1 MGLIQ
6 PKPFLNKIKLRK
18 KAIGTERRRNLSKI
32 ILENAT
38 PFPTPITYEDIDNSF
53 IEWVK
58 NGLEISCDGKRLP
71 TYKLFSNQRISEYTQ
86 TWSQKDDSGN
96 IIMNFKTITRE
107 NNPKKGNGNGNL
119 YNIPGNRFYN
129 MFCVPTLQ
137 ENGTEAYDLYQMR
150 QPFNVDFIY
159 TISVVT
165 NKYELLNRFNEKVL
179 NEFKEYQ
186 KYISVNGHSMSMTLV
201 DISDESDYSID
212 DRKYYSQSYKII
224 LRAYIIREEDFR
236 VISVPSRIK
245 INISGN
251 SKGKRNISKDKI
263 DTGNVKFHLDRIASE
278 NPCDAETKIILDKD
292 EQKPVDNFEINC
304 VEEKEVLINGKKPSE
319 VGKIYDNPDYYD
331 EYFVEDPNEGKM
343 KDDDTIPNTTIEDYI
358 APDCCIKEEENP
370 YKHKIT
376 RLIVNFP
383 LCVETYEFTIDTNI
397 NLDEIKTENVFDFI
411 FKINGE
417 NVNFEQE
424 VKIKNGDI
432 LKLKISRDDVELPS
446 SVTLEGY
453 DPDVI
458 YDSRIL
464 PESSLDE
471 DINEEEIIVNAE

>member
-6 PKPFLNKIKLRK
+6 PKPFLNKIKLRNK
-18 KAIGTERRRNLSKI
+18 SIGTERRRNLSKI
-32 ILENAT
+32 ILEKGT
-38 PFPTPITYEDIDNSF
+38 PFPTPITYEDIDSAF

-58 NGLEISCDGKRLP
+58 DGLEISCDGKRLP

-96 IIMNFKTITRE
+96 IVMNFKTITRE
-107 NNPKKGNGNGNL
+107 NNPKKGSENGNL
-119 YNIPGNRFYN
+119 FNIPGDRFYN

-150 QPFNVDFIY
+150 QPFNVDFIF
-159 TISVVT
+159 TLSIVT

-179 NEFKEYQ
+179 NEFKSLQ
-186 KYISVNGHSMSMTLV
+186 KYISINGHNMPMTLL

-212 DRKYYSQSYKII
+212 DRKYYSQSYKIS

-236 VISVPSRIK
+236 VISVPSRVK
-245 INISGN
+245 INVGGN
-251 SKGKRNISKDKI
+251 ENRKNRVADNVV
-263 DTGNVKFHLDRIASE
+263 DTGNVKFHLDRIVSD
-278 NPCDAETKIILDKD
+278 NPCIDDAKIVLDKS
-292 EQKPVDNFEINC
+292 EETAPHVEINC

-319 VGKIYDNPDYYD
+319 VGKVYNNPDYYD
-331 EYFVEDPNEGKM
+331 EYFVEDPNEEKM
-343 KDDDTIPNTTIEDYI
+343 VDDDTITNTKEEDYI
-358 APDCCIKEEENP
+358 APDCCIEKEESP
-370 YKHKIT
+370 YKHKVM
-376 RLIVNFP
+376 RLIINFP
-383 LCVETYEFTIDTNI
+383 LCVDVYEFALDTNM
-397 NLDEIKTENVFDFI
+397 NLDEIKTENVYDFI

-417 NVNFEQE
+417 NVDFEKE

-432 LKLKISRDDVELPS
+432 LKIKLSRDDVEQPS
-446 SVTLEGY
+446 SVILEGY

-458 YDSRIL
+458 YDSTIL